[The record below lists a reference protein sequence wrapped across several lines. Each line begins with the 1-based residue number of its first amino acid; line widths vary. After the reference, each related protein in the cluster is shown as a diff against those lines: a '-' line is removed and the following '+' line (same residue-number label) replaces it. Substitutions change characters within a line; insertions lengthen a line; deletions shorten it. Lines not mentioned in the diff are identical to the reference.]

1 MAGRIK
7 GLINKMTKNKPVK
20 KAERA
25 AEKPKLEEKV
35 ALGKELGTE
44 QKAFLEELMCAID
57 SYCPHQ
63 STEQWHLVVMSK
75 TYLKCLEIQNYDVS
89 EYNQRLEAV
98 HEKQK
103 KYRKD

>member
-1 MAGRIK
+1 MAGKIK
-7 GLINKMTKNKPVK
+7 GLISRITKKKPVK

-35 ALGKELGTE
+35 ASGKELCTE

-63 STEQWHLVVMSK
+63 STEQWRLVVMSK